1 MKYLLSTTLL
11 FAVLLLGVS
20 VGMAQEST
28 MSKAETQ
35 YWKKKAK
42 MYSKRPAA
50 LKAEFDNLEEQIES
64 LKKKNKTLEG
74 SGGMMVGDMGD
85 GTLDSLRW
93 VIAQQEGEFQS
104 LEDEFS
110 KLKEAYRTN
119 RTVTERGLKEGLI
132 YRVQIGA
139 YVLEDNVQYD
149 NLQDE
154 KFSVE
159 RSDGMYKYILGAF
172 RSMEEAERFRGKLM
186 QMGMNDPW
194 IVPYIDGIRVSMDE
208 ARDYNSGEATDT
220 YYLDRN

>member
-11 FAVLLLGVS
+11 LAVFFLGVS
-20 VGMAQEST
+20 TGVAQEST
-28 MSKAETQ
+28 LSKAEEQ

-42 MYSKRPAA
+42 MYGKRPDA
-50 LKAEFDNLEEQIES
+50 LKAEFDNLEDQIES
-64 LKKKNKTLEG
+64 LKKRNKSLEG
-74 SGGMMVGDMGD
+74 TGGMIGGDQIV
-85 GTLDSLRW
+85 DSLKW
-93 VIAQQEGEFQS
+93 VIAQQEGEYQS
-104 LEDEFS
+104 LQDEFGE
-110 KLKEAYRTN
+110 LKEAYRTN
-119 RTVTERGLKEGLI
+119 KTVTERGLKEGLI

-172 RSMEEAERFRGKLM
+172 RSIEEAERFRSKLM

-194 IVPYIDGIRVSMDE
+194 IVPYIDGIRVGMDE
-208 ARDYNSGEATDT
+208 ARNYTVGETTDT